1 MSRHLTELLAKR
13 AAPEAVLGNLLVD
26 NSTGV
31 LAAESML
38 RECKDYG
45 VTLKDYLTLAIDP
58 TKSENANRYRVGEGV
73 YLDGYEAALMHLG
86 LPAHNNF
93 QQGIVLQAA
102 ADQFAKYPG
111 TRAMFPEVLDSM
123 LRWTNRQDQ
132 IESVDPMLAQS
143 RTINSVEMVTT
154 VVDDD
159 SADRKS
165 YTIAEGGRIPVRS
178 IRTTEQA
185 VKMFKHGSGYELTYE
200 FARRA
205 SLDVQT
211 PFAARVARELE
222 TSKVSAA
229 TSVLLNG
236 DGTNG
241 AATAVTIT
249 SLGGVVVGTT
259 PLSGQYK
266 TLAKWMVQ
274 RAKAGAPIDTILGN
288 LDMYLELLFM
298 FTPTVNG
305 TSVMEALSA
314 KGAPSVNL
322 NIPLLNS
329 SAKFVL
335 SSSMPANRLLGYTR
349 AETLEEL
356 KEAGSTLEE
365 SERAIRN
372 QTMTTVKTE
381 TTGYKLA
388 MGDTRSL
395 LNLEA

>member
-205 SLDVQT
+205 SLDVLT